1 MSKRSL
7 IVLSVAALAA
17 CNGTDSNPAGV
28 DPAFDQAVV
37 STDFFGEWEGSVT
50 VFLYRSVDFP
60 DTLEDDLGNT
70 IFYRM
75 ERE

>member
-28 DPAFDQAVV
+28 DPAFDQVVV
-37 STDFFGEWEGSVT
+37 STSTEASIFRTPWRTTWG
-50 VFLYRSVDFP
+50 
-60 DTLEDDLGNT
+60 